1 MDVSEERAADPVR
14 REPDRL
20 PTAFRIAAGL
30 IYLSVGSLVGLLLVP
45 LVVVSVALRAVTLFL
60 LTGVPLLVTLG
71 VHATT
76 SVVRRALHCVAHGA
90 ERPPP
95 EPGSGVRPTAREA
108 WKRVADPRA
117 WFVPSLPLLRAV
129 ADLERLLA
137 ASVVQEPVSAPWRPR
152 RGDEG
157 AARDVGDTGWDDLG
171 YLGLLL
177 LGTVWLV
184 PLFALVIPTAAFVVS
199 LPFGRPEQ
207 LAFGPGITFVVQ
219 GAWLRTLVAVGSVV
233 VFVLLVALLFW
244 LGKARARLVRRV
256 LSRFDEADRRRER
269 ELAERRRSAALR
281 VNDADY
287 RRLERDL
294 HDGAQARLAVLLMR
308 LSYAKRRTADDP
320 QAFHRLLDDT
330 HQEISKALDE
340 LRDLVRGIQ
349 PPILSDRGLDAAV
362 TVLTEKFHVPV
373 TVHSELPGRPAAS
386 VESAA
391 YYIIAESL
399 TNAVKHA
406 SATEMRVEMQRVAGC
421 LDVAVTDNGS
431 GGATATAGS
440 GLRGLMDRA
449 TALNGELSFTS
460 PPGGPTTVRAV
471 LPWA

>member
-1 MDVSEERAADPVR
+1 MRRGADRP
-14 REPDRL
+14 
-20 PTAFRIAAGL
+20 PTAFRVAAGL

-45 LVVVSVALRAVTLFL
+45 LVVSSVVLRAVTLL
-60 LTGVPLLVTLG
+60 LSAVPQLATLG
-71 VHATT
+71 VRSATAA
-76 SVVRRALHCVAHGA
+76 VRRALGA

-95 EPGSGVRPTAREA
+95 QRAERFTARA
-108 WKRVADPRA
+108 VWRKAGDLRA

-137 ASVVQEPVSAPWRPR
+137 ARVVDPDAPPRRPR
-152 RGDEG
+152 TKDTGDEAAGRG
-157 AARDVGDTGWDDLG
+157 ADGRRAGPAGADTGWADVG

-184 PLFALVIPTAAFVVS
+184 PILALVVPIAAFVVS
-199 LPFGRPEQ
+199 LPIGPPEQ
-207 LAFGPGITFVVQ
+207 LAFGPGLTV
-219 GAWLRTLVAVGSVV
+219 LVEGFWKRLAVGVGSMAG
-233 VFVLLVALLFW
+233 FGLLVTLLFW
-244 LGKARARLVRRV
+244 LGKVRARLVRRV
-256 LSRFDEADRRRER
+256 LSRLDEAD
-269 ELAERRRSAALR
+269 ERRKKEQAELRRTAALR

-308 LSYAKRRTADDP
+308 LSHAKRRVGKDP
-320 QAFHRLLDDT
+320 DAFSHLLDET
-330 HQEISKALDE
+330 YQEVSKALDE

-362 TVLTEKFHVPV
+362 AVLTEKFHVPV
-373 TVHSELPGRPAAS
+373 VVRSTLSVRPAAS

-406 SATEMRVEMQRVAGC
+406 SATELRVDLDRADGC
-421 LDVAVTDNGS
+421 LRVAVTDNGS
-431 GGATATAGS
+431 GGASQEAGT
-440 GLRGLMDRA
+440 GLRGLADRA
-449 TALNGELSFTS
+449 TALNGELTVTS